1 MSLAP
6 TLPDTFQGNA
16 EWVAYAAR
24 VERIHEKKARQPRT
38 VKTQEL
44 AMMADFALACTLQTP
59 PLHVISKE
67 PLPPVLYGYGEA
79 EDAFG
84 VARDALYGL
93 RTRKCPAF
101 AGNSILTASLFA
113 ALQAEP
119 NPKPVPLNMI
129 HTGAKGKHTPELA
142 ASIIKSL
149 SVCPML
155 SVVAKAHGISAQTLE
170 NWRQKGAKGERR
182 YVDFFTQ
189 AEAAIAENQMGLLS
203 KVAHDPDWRA
213 KVRVLELT
221 APETFKPQT
230 RVELTGKDGGPVRTD
245 APAPITITLSGLTQH
260 SYDPNTPEPDRV
272 EEEGA

>member
-6 TLPDTFQGNA
+6 TLPDTFQANA

-24 VERIHEKKARQPRT
+24 VERILEKKARQPRT
-38 VKTQEL
+38 VKAQEL
-44 AMMADFALACTLQTP
+44 AFVADFALACTLATP

-67 PLPPVLYGYGEA
+67 ALPPMLYGYGEA
-79 EDAFG
+79 EDGFG
-84 VARDALYGL
+84 VAKDALYGL
-93 RTRKCPAF
+93 RSRKCPAF
-101 AGNSILTASLFA
+101 SGNVILTASLFA

-119 NPKPVPLNMI
+119 SPAPVPLNTI

-142 ASIIKSL
+142 ASIIKAL
-149 SVCPML
+149 KFCPML
-155 SVVAKAHGISAQTLE
+155 SIVARAHGLSTQTLAT
-170 NWRQKGAKGERR
+170 WKTKGEKGERR
-182 YVDFFTQ
+182 YAEFFTN
-189 AEAAIAENQMGLLS
+189 AEAAIAEAQMGLVG
-203 KVAHDPDWRA
+203 KIAHDPDWRA
-213 KVRVLELT
+213 KARALELT

-230 RVELTGKDGGPVRTD
+230 RLELTGKDGGPVRTD